1 MNTKVTFRNMKSNQE
16 LTEAANESAKRF
28 EKFAEEILSTDII
41 FKNDVN
47 AEVEITL
54 KVKKDVLVVKEES
67 EDFIKSLNEATD
79 KMVRQIRKWKQKLTN
94 KN

>member
-16 LTEAANESAKRF
+16 LIGAANEAAKKF
-28 EKFAEEILSTDII
+28 EKFADEILSIDFI
-41 FKNDVN
+41 FRNDVN

-54 KVKKDVLVVKEES
+54 KVKKDVLVIKEES
-67 EDFIKSLNEATD
+67 EDFKKSLNEASD
-79 KMVRQIRKWKQKLTN
+79 KMVRQIRKWKQKLIN